1 MYLMYQRHKAPTAN
15 PRGLVTPEEE
25 MATNNSD
32 EPVRIIARHSDYSS
46 IVSDFDFFQG
56 HTG

>member
-1 MYLMYQRHKAPTAN
+1 MHQIHKAPTAN
-15 PRGLVTPEEE
+15 LRVLATPEEE
-25 MATNNSD
+25 VATNNSD
-32 EPVRIIARHSDYSS
+32 ELVCIIAQHSDYSL